1 MKIYRDTEND
11 LILSVTDSGF
21 GYPVATFLAEMGIS
35 MGAHE
40 AVIESAVANFLSGED
55 TSIHLLSNNAPLE
68 PIDGDDDHPY
78 VGLTLEEVI
87 KKFGLVAE
95 EL

>member
-1 MKIYRDTEND
+1 MKIYRDEQND
-11 LILSVTDSGF
+11 LILSVTDSGYGF
-21 GYPVATFLAEMGIS
+21 PVVTFLAEMG
-35 MGAHE
+35 MAFGTHE
-40 AVIESAVANFLSGED
+40 KIVEGAVADFLAGEG
-55 TSIHLLSNNAPLE
+55 SIHLLSNETPLV

-78 VGLTLEEVI
+78 VGLTLDEVI